1 MMEVAEQ
8 INLFYKFIETEYYA
22 ELIRQVSKGQK
33 FIKLDFNALSLFSP
47 DLAELLLEK
56 PEDTIKA
63 AELAIDNFDIEGD
76 PKNLRV
82 RFFNL
87 PLSQKMLIRN
97 IRSNHINKLIEIE
110 GLVRQKSDVRPQVT
124 SARFECPSCG
134 NIITVLQL
142 DTKFNEPSRCSCGRR
157 GKFRLISKE
166 LVDAQ
171 KLVLEEAPDDLE
183 GGEQPKRLNIFLKSD
198 LVSPMS
204 DKKTNPGSRI
214 KVSGVVKEIPIEI
227 GGIRT
232 TRFDLFCDSNN
243 VEPVQED
250 FYELDISEAEEKE
263 ILQLA
268 EDKRVF
274 EKLRDSLAPSIY
286 GHEKVKEAIL
296 LQMLGGVM
304 KKRDKGDVTRGDIH
318 ILLVGD
324 PGSGKSQLLKRVSVV
339 APKSR
344 YVSGKGATG
353 AGLTASVVKDEFL
366 RGWALEA
373 GALVLTNKG
382 ICCIDELDKMTP
394 EDQAAMHEGLEQ
406 QTISISKA
414 NIQATLR
421 AETTVLAAANP
432 KFGRFDPFE
441 LIAKQIELPTTLLNR
456 FDLIFPMRDLPDKEK
471 DEKMASFIL
480 QLHQSGE
487 KQKSEI
493 STELIKKYVSYA
505 RRKVFPKLTDAAM
518 KEIKEFFVD
527 MRNAED
533 KEGVTKS
540 VPISPRQ
547 LEALVRLSE
556 ASAKAEL
563 HDKVLKKDARRAI
576 ELVHY
581 CLSQIGL
588 DPATGKIDID
598 TITTGITAS
607 QRSEIGVIREII
619 NELEKVLGKA
629 VPVEDIQREAEIRGV
644 ERERVDEILEKLK
657 RSGDVFSPRHGVISR
672 I

>member
-1 MMEVAEQ
+1 
-8 INLFYKFIETEYYA
+8 
-22 ELIRQVSKGQK
+22 
-33 FIKLDFNALSLFSP
+33 
-47 DLAELLLEK
+47 
-56 PEDTIKA
+56 
-63 AELAIDNFDIEGD
+63 
-76 PKNLRV
+76 
-82 RFFNL
+82 
-87 PLSQKMLIRN
+87 
-97 IRSNHINKLIEIE
+97 
-110 GLVRQKSDVRPQVT
+110 
-124 SARFECPSCG
+124 
-134 NIITVLQL
+134 
-142 DTKFNEPSRCSCGRR
+142 
-157 GKFRLISKE
+157 
-166 LVDAQ
+166 
-171 KLVLEEAPDDLE
+171 
-183 GGEQPKRLNIFLKSD
+183 
-198 LVSPMS
+198 
-204 DKKTNPGSRI
+204 
-214 KVSGVVKEIPIEI
+214 EIPIEI

-250 FYELDISEAEEKE
+250 FYEIDISEAEEKE
-263 ILQLA
+263 ILKLA

-286 GHEKVKEAIL
+286 GHERVKEAIL

-366 RGWALEA
+366 KGWALEA

-487 KQKSEI
+487 KQESEI
-493 STELIKKYVSYA
+493 SSELIKKYVSYA

-527 MRNAED
+527 MRNAGEKD
-533 KEGVTKS
+533 EATKS

-556 ASAKAEL
+556 ASARAEL

-576 ELVHY
+576 ELIHY
-581 CLSQIGL
+581 CLSQIGF

-598 TITTGITAS
+598 TIATGITAS
-607 QRSEIGVIREII
+607 QRSEISVIREVII
-619 NELEKVLGKA
+619 ELEKVLGKA
-629 VPVEDIQREAEIRGV
+629 IPVEDIQREAEIRGV
-644 ERERVDEILEKLK
+644 EKERLDEILEKLK
-657 RSGDVFSPRHGVISR
+657 RAGDVFSPRHGIISR

>member
-1 MMEVAEQ
+1 M
-8 INLFYKFIETEYYA
+8 
-22 ELIRQVSKGQK
+22 
-33 FIKLDFNALSLFSP
+33 
-47 DLAELLLEK
+47 
-56 PEDTIKA
+56 
-63 AELAIDNFDIEGD
+63 
-76 PKNLRV
+76 
-82 RFFNL
+82 
-87 PLSQKMLIRN
+87 
-97 IRSNHINKLIEIE
+97 
-110 GLVRQKSDVRPQVT
+110 
-124 SARFECPSCG
+124 
-134 NIITVLQL
+134 
-142 DTKFNEPSRCSCGRR
+142 
-157 GKFRLISKE
+157 
-166 LVDAQ
+166 
-171 KLVLEEAPDDLE
+171 
-183 GGEQPKRLNIFLKSD
+183 
-198 LVSPMS
+198 
-204 DKKTNPGSRI
+204 
-214 KVSGVVKEIPIEI
+214 SGVVKEIPIEI

-250 FYELDISEAEEKE
+250 FYEIDISEAEEKE
-263 ILQLA
+263 ILKLA

-286 GHEKVKEAIL
+286 GHERVKEAIL

-366 RGWALEA
+366 KGWALEA

-487 KQKSEI
+487 KQESEI
-493 STELIKKYVSYA
+493 SSELIKKYVSYA

-527 MRNAED
+527 MRNAGEKD
-533 KEGVTKS
+533 EATKS

-556 ASAKAEL
+556 ASARAEL

-576 ELVHY
+576 ELIHY
-581 CLSQIGL
+581 CLSQIGF

-598 TITTGITAS
+598 TIATGITAS
-607 QRSEIGVIREII
+607 QRSEISVIREVII
-619 NELEKVLGKA
+619 ELEKVLGKA
-629 VPVEDIQREAEIRGV
+629 IPVEDIQREAEIRGV
-644 ERERVDEILEKLK
+644 EKERLDEILEKLK
-657 RSGDVFSPRHGVISR
+657 RAGDVFSPRHGIISR

>member
-1 MMEVAEQ
+1 MDVSEQ
-8 INLFYKFIETEYYA
+8 INLFYNFIETEYRA
-22 ELIRQVSKGQK
+22 ELVKQLSKGEK
-33 FIKLDFNALSLFSP
+33 FIKLDFNALSKFNP
-47 DLAELLLEK
+47 ELAELLLEK

-63 AELAIDNFDIEGD
+63 AELAIDNFDLEGD
-76 PKNLRV
+76 TKSFKV

-87 PLSQKMLIRN
+87 PPSQTMLIRN
-97 IRSNHINKLIEIE
+97 IRSSHLGKLIAIE

-142 DTKFNEPSRCSCGRR
+142 DTKFNEPGRCSCGRR
-157 GKFRLISKE
+157 GKFRMVSKE

-171 KLVLEEAPDDLE
+171 KLVLEEAPEDLE
-183 GGEQPKRLNIFLKSD
+183 GGEQPKRLSIFLKSD

-214 KVSGVVKEIPIEI
+214 HVVGIIKEIPIEM
-227 GGIRT
+227 GGVKT
-232 TRFDLFCDSNN
+232 TRFDLFCEANN

-250 FYELDISEAEEKE
+250 FYEIEISEEEERE
-263 ILQLA
+263 ILKLA
-268 EDKRVF
+268 SDKKVF

-296 LQMLGGVM
+296 LQMLGGVI

-318 ILLVGD
+318 ILLIGD
-324 PGSGKSQLLKRVSVV
+324 PGSGKSQLLKRVSVI

-344 YVSGKGATG
+344 YVSGKGASG

-366 RGWALEA
+366 KGWALEA

-394 EDQAAMHEGLEQ
+394 EDRDAMHEGLEQ

-441 LIAKQIELPTTLLNR
+441 LIVKQIDLPPALLNR

-480 QLHQSGE
+480 DLHQSGE
-487 KQKSEI
+487 KKETEIPSEM
-493 STELIKKYVSYA
+493 IKKYVSYA
-505 RRKVFPKLTDAAM
+505 RRKIYPKLTEAAM
-518 KEIKEFFVD
+518 KEIKEFFVN
-527 MRNAED
+527 MRNAGE
-533 KEGVTKS
+533 KEEINRIAIT
-540 VPISPRQ
+540 PRQ

-556 ASAKAEL
+556 ASARSEL
-563 HDKVLKKDARRAI
+563 RDKVLKKDARRAI

-581 CLSQIGL
+581 CLSQIGM
-588 DPATGKIDID
+588 DPSTGKIDID
-598 TITTGITAS
+598 TIATGITAS
-607 QRSEIGVIREII
+607 QRSEIAVIREII
-619 NELEKVLGKA
+619 TELEKILGKNI
-629 VPVEDIQREAEIRGV
+629 PVEDILREAELRGV
-644 ERERVDEILEKLK
+644 ERERVEEILEKLK
-657 RSGDVFSPRHGVISR
+657 RSGDVFSPKHGIISR

>member
-1 MMEVAEQ
+1 M
-8 INLFYKFIETEYYA
+8 
-22 ELIRQVSKGQK
+22 
-33 FIKLDFNALSLFSP
+33 
-47 DLAELLLEK
+47 
-56 PEDTIKA
+56 
-63 AELAIDNFDIEGD
+63 
-76 PKNLRV
+76 
-82 RFFNL
+82 
-87 PLSQKMLIRN
+87 
-97 IRSNHINKLIEIE
+97 
-110 GLVRQKSDVRPQVT
+110 
-124 SARFECPSCG
+124 
-134 NIITVLQL
+134 
-142 DTKFNEPSRCSCGRR
+142 
-157 GKFRLISKE
+157 
-166 LVDAQ
+166 
-171 KLVLEEAPDDLE
+171 
-183 GGEQPKRLNIFLKSD
+183 KSD

-204 DKKTNPGSRI
+204 DKRTNPGSRI

-250 FYELDISEAEEKE
+250 FYEIDISEAEEKE
-263 ILQLA
+263 ILKLA

-286 GHEKVKEAIL
+286 GHERVKEAIL

-366 RGWALEA
+366 KGWALEA

-487 KQKSEI
+487 KQESEI
-493 STELIKKYVSYA
+493 SSELIKKYVSYA

-527 MRNAED
+527 MRNAGEKD
-533 KEGVTKS
+533 EATKS

-556 ASAKAEL
+556 ASARAEL

-576 ELVHY
+576 ELIHY
-581 CLSQIGL
+581 CLSQIGF

-598 TITTGITAS
+598 TIATGITAS
-607 QRSEIGVIREII
+607 QRSEISVIREVII
-619 NELEKVLGKA
+619 ELEKVLGKA
-629 VPVEDIQREAEIRGV
+629 IPVEDIQREAEIRGV
-644 ERERVDEILEKLK
+644 EKERLDEILEKLK
-657 RSGDVFSPRHGVISR
+657 RAGDVFSPRHGIISR

>member
-1 MMEVAEQ
+1 MEVAEQ
-8 INLFYKFIETEYYA
+8 INLFYKFIETEYYT

-47 DLAELLLEK
+47 ELAELLLEK
-56 PEDTIKA
+56 PEDIIKA
-63 AELAIDNFDIEGD
+63 AELAIGNFDIEGD
-76 PKNLRV
+76 TKNFRI

-87 PLSQKMLIRN
+87 PLSQRMLVRN

-171 KLVLEEAPDDLE
+171 KLVLEEAPEDLE

-204 DKKTNPGSRI
+204 DKRTNPGSRI

-250 FYELDISEAEEKE
+250 FYEIDISEAEEKE
-263 ILQLA
+263 ILKLA

-286 GHEKVKEAIL
+286 GHERVKEAIL

-366 RGWALEA
+366 KGWALEA

-487 KQKSEI
+487 KQESEI
-493 STELIKKYVSYA
+493 SSELIKKYVSYA

-527 MRNAED
+527 MRNAGEKD
-533 KEGVTKS
+533 EATKS

-556 ASAKAEL
+556 ASARAEL

-576 ELVHY
+576 ELIHY
-581 CLSQIGL
+581 CLSQIGF

-598 TITTGITAS
+598 TIATGITAS
-607 QRSEIGVIREII
+607 QRSEISVIREVII
-619 NELEKVLGKA
+619 ELEKVLGKA
-629 VPVEDIQREAEIRGV
+629 IPVEDIQREAEIRGV
-644 ERERVDEILEKLK
+644 EKERLDEILEKLK
-657 RSGDVFSPRHGVISR
+657 RAGDVFSPRHGIISR